1 MVLGNKMSENPFKI
15 SIDGKDFY
23 APNGKSLF
31 SLLIENEI
39 FELKKNAVSNQSRF
53 GICGMGTC
61 FECEIYIK
69 NLGIR
74 RACMVAIDADLEIQT
89 GVNHE

>member
-1 MVLGNKMSENPFKI
+1 
-15 SIDGKDFY
+15 
-23 APNGKSLF
+23 
-31 SLLIENEI
+31 
-39 FELKKNAVSNQSRF
+39 
-53 GICGMGTC
+53 MGTC

>member
-1 MVLGNKMSENPFKI
+1 MLGNKMFENIFKV
-15 SIDGKDFY
+15 SIDKKDFY

-31 SLLIENEI
+31 SLLIENGV
-39 FELKKNAVSNQSRF
+39 FKLKKNAVSNQSRF
-53 GICGMGTC
+53 GLCGMGAC

-74 RACMVAIDADLEIQT
+74 RACLVNIDTDLEIET
-89 GVNHE
+89 GEAFE